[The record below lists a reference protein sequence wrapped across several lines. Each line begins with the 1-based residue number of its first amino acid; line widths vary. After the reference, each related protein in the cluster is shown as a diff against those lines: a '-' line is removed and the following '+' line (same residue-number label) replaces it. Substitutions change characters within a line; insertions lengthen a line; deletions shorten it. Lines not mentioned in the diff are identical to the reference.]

1 MRGRRR
7 AIESAGKAARAGT
20 DGQAAATEN
29 CPRDRRKRGI
39 MEAFALETPLWLIAL
54 RGTVVYF
61 AIWLVLRLM
70 PKRSIGNLSAND
82 VIALVIIGSLAA
94 DAILGEARSATDLLL
109 MILVVLFWDHLF
121 NLAEF
126 HFPGFRRIAQHAPTL
141 LIYKGVL
148 LKDNLSKEKLT
159 E

>member
-1 MRGRRR
+1 
-7 AIESAGKAARAGT
+7 
-20 DGQAAATEN
+20 
-29 CPRDRRKRGI
+29 

-159 E
+159 EEELGANLRRQGVSDLTRVEQAILEADGHISVVEKKDG

>member
-1 MRGRRR
+1 
-7 AIESAGKAARAGT
+7 
-20 DGQAAATEN
+20 
-29 CPRDRRKRGI
+29 

-126 HFPGFRRIAQHAPTL
+126 HFPGFRRIAQHAHTL

-159 E
+159 EEELGANLRRQGVSDLTRVEQAILEADGHISVVEKKDG